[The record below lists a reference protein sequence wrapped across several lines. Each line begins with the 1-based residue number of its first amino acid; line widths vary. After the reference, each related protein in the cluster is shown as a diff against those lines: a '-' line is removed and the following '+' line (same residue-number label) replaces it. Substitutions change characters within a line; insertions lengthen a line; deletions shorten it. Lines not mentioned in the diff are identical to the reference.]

1 MISDVVKYGVV
12 GTGYFGAELARAMK
26 DNKGAK
32 IVAVF
37 DPENGE
43 TIANELE
50 CEAVDT
56 LDSLVTRDDID
67 CVIVATPNY
76 LHKEP
81 VIKAAQ
87 NHKNVFC
94 EKPIA
99 LSYQDCV
106 DMVNACKEAGVI
118 FMAGHIMNFFNGVHH
133 AKELINEGAIGD
145 ILFVK
150 SVRNGWEEPQ
160 PSISWKKIREK
171 SGGHLYHHI
180 HELDCVQFIMGGLPT
195 TVTMSA
201 SDVAHNGEQFGDE
214 DDLIMMNLEFPGNRY
229 AHLEWGSAFRWGE
242 HYVLIEGTKGA
253 IMLNMY
259 DTGGTLRVN
268 GKDTHFLIHESQEE
282 DDDRT
287 RIYHSTEMDGA
298 IQYGHP
304 GKLTPMWLHSLI
316 VKEMKFLN
324 DVLHGM
330 EVPDEYKKLLDGT
343 AAEEAIATAD
353 AATLSN
359 IEDRKVKINEITK

>member
-1 MISDVVKYGVV
+1 MTNDVVRYGVV
-12 GTGYFGAELARAMK
+12 GTGYFGAELARAMR
-26 DNKGAK
+26 DNDGAK

-43 TIANELE
+43 TIADELK
-50 CEAVDT
+50 CEAVDN

-99 LSYQDCV
+99 LNYQDCV

-259 DTGGTLRVN
+259 NTGGTLRVN

>member
-99 LSYQDCV
+99 LNYQDCV

-214 DDLIMMNLEFPGNRY
+214 DDLIMMNLESPGNRY

>member
-1 MISDVVKYGVV
+1 MTNDVVRYGVV
-12 GTGYFGAELARAMK
+12 GTGYFGAELARAMR
-26 DNKGAK
+26 DNDGAK

-43 TIANELE
+43 TIADELK
-50 CEAVDT
+50 CEAVDN

-99 LSYQDCV
+99 LNYQDCV

-268 GKDTHFLIHESQEE
+268 GKDTHFLVHESQEE

-330 EVPDEYKKLLDGT
+330 EVLDEYKKLLDGT

-359 IEDRKVKINEITK
+359 VEDRKVKISEITK

>member
-99 LSYQDCV
+99 LNYQDCV

-324 DVLHGM
+324 YVLHGM

>member
-1 MISDVVKYGVV
+1 MTNDVVRYGVV
-12 GTGYFGAELARAMK
+12 GTGYFGAELARAMR
-26 DNKGAK
+26 DNDGAK

-43 TIANELE
+43 TIADELK
-50 CEAVDT
+50 CEAVDN

-99 LSYQDCV
+99 LNYQDCV
-106 DMVNACKEAGVI
+106 DMVNACKEACVI

>member
-99 LSYQDCV
+99 LNYQDCV
-106 DMVNACKEAGVI
+106 DMVNICKEAGVI

>member
-26 DNKGAK
+26 GNKGAK

-99 LSYQDCV
+99 LNYQDCV
-106 DMVNACKEAGVI
+106 DMVNVCKEAGVI

>member
-43 TIANELE
+43 IIANELE

-99 LSYQDCV
+99 LNYQDCV